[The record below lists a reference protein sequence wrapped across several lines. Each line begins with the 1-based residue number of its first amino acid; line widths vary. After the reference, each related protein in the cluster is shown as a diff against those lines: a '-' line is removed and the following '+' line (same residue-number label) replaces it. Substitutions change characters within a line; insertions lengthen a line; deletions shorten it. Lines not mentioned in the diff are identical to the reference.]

1 MNHLDIPGNLKIVK
15 TPINTCTTLR
25 NDDIIVTSLKNTS
38 FHKKKK
44 NSEFIPPLLWPPNS
58 PDLNPVDC
66 SVWGI
71 LQEKVYIKR
80 RVTDLDD
87 LKHPS
92 ELSGPSWITSSLQL
106 LCISGVVVSQRASR
120 PAMVISNSF
129 WFRHCVCSDNCD
141 LSCSR
146 WPVEQFG
153 LIAVV
158 SYGSVLCNTWQLSN
172 LQGKVAT
179 LIRWGRHLL
188 C

>member
-146 WPVEQFG
+146 WPVEQLHANRPVWFNC
-153 LIAVV
+153 
-158 SYGSVLCNTWQLSN
+158 SCQLWLYA
-172 LQGKVAT
+172 LQYMAIV
-179 LIRWGRHLL
+179 
-188 C
+188 

>member
-1 MNHLDIPGNLKIVK
+1 MAVTDKFRQLFTTFSMNHLDIPGNLKIVK

-87 LKHPS
+87 LKHHIRT
-92 ELSGPSWITSSLQL
+92 EWTKLDHVFIAATVHQWRRRLSA
-106 LCISGVVVSQRASR
+106 CVKASDGH
-120 PAMVISNSF
+120 F
-129 WFRHCVCSDNCD
+129 
-141 LSCSR
+141 
-146 WPVEQFG
+146 EQF
-153 LIAVV
+153 LI
-158 SYGSVLCNTWQLSN
+158 STLC
-172 LQGKVAT
+172 LQ
-179 LIRWGRHLL
+179 
-188 C
+188 